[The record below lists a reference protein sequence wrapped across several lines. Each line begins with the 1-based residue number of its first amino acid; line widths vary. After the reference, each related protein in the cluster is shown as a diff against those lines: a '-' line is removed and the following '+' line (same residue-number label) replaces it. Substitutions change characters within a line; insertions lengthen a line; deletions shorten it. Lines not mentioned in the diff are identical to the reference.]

1 MYTSVRAGHIEIVNR
16 LSIRRGVANDIG
28 GNKWVGADRPR
39 DDIETIKIYSLSRL
53 LRRHTN
59 IVYPYPRASNY
70 PKTERRP
77 KNLKFTVTVV
87 DAVARESN
95 VTVGTAE

>member
-1 MYTSVRAGHIEIVNR
+1 M
-16 LSIRRGVANDIG
+16 ANDIG

-39 DDIETIKIYSLSRL
+39 DDIEKIKIYSSSRL

-59 IVYPYPRASNY
+59 IVYPYPRASNH

>member
-1 MYTSVRAGHIEIVNR
+1 MCTSVRAGHIEIINR

-59 IVYPYPRASNY
+59 IVYPYPKAALYRFNFET
-70 PKTERRP
+70 PKYSLETHTYRSHEP
-77 KNLKFTVTVV
+77 LTL
-87 DAVARESN
+87 
-95 VTVGTAE
+95 